1 MEDEENNK
9 TGFWIVIIFILFTL
23 IITLAISC
31 INLKHSIKIQQA
43 KYNNSTY
50 INDVTDNK

>member
-43 KYNNSTY
+43 KYSNSTY
-50 INDVTDNK
+50 INETTDNK